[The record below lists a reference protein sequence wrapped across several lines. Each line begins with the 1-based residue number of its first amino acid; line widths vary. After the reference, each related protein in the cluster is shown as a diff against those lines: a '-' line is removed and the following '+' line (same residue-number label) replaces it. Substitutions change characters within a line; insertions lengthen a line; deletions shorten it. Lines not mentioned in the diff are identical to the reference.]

1 MKVINVHERALDA
14 TVEQVGAL
22 IDSLASKEDALWP
35 HHVWP
40 QMEFDRPLAVGATGG
55 HGPIGYFVEEYT
67 PGQFVRF
74 SFTKPKGFNGT
85 HRFEVVQTAE
95 GLVALRH
102 TLDMT
107 VHGSSLFSWPL
118 IFRPIHD
125 SVFEDA
131 LDKAQASLGQTPQ
144 IKPWSPMVRFLHWVL
159 SGGKPRPQ
167 TPPEVQR

>member
-14 TVEQVGAL
+14 TAEQVGAL
-22 IDSLASKEDALWP
+22 IDSLASEEDGLWP

-55 HGPIGYFVEEYT
+55 HGPIRYFVEEYA
-67 PGQFVRF
+67 PGQFIRF

-85 HRFEVVQTAE
+85 HRFEVVQMPERA
-95 GLVALRH
+95 VVLRH

-107 VHGSSLFSWPL
+107 VNGFSLFSWPL
-118 IFRPIHD
+118 IYRPIHD
-125 SVFEDA
+125 TVFEDA
-131 LDKAQASLGQTPQ
+131 LDRAQTSLGQTPQ
-144 IKPWSPMVRFLHWVL
+144 IVPWSPRVRFLRWVL

-167 TPPEVQR
+167 IPPV